1 MRSLI
6 SLIPRRSLIVGAVA
20 VGLAL
25 SLSSFGVVR
34 ARTTP
39 DTNKVCNKSGA
50 CLNVTNNGTG
60 AAVTMTSVAQNTRAL
75 FVYATNSGADGSDIN
90 GGYIGI
96 IGRAPAGTGTYPLV
110 LTDQNGTD
118 LDFTDGAGNLFIH
131 GSLINFARTRWGQAM
146 TEYTPRSTTPSVEDV
161 GTAHMINGQ
170 ATVRLDSWYAQS
182 IDLRVPYHV
191 FLTPDGDTRGLFV
204 AQRTPSGFTVR
215 EVQGGRGTLDFEY
228 RIVSTSIGQTN
239 QRMGLSSINMPHT
252 Q

>member
-1 MRSLI
+1 
-6 SLIPRRSLIVGAVA
+6 
-20 VGLAL
+20 
-25 SLSSFGVVR
+25 
-34 ARTTP
+34 
-39 DTNKVCNKSGA
+39 
-50 CLNVTNNGTG
+50 
-60 AAVTMTSVAQNTRAL
+60 
-75 FVYATNSGADGSDIN
+75 
-90 GGYIGI
+90 
-96 IGRAPAGTGTYPLV
+96 
-110 LTDQNGTD
+110 
-118 LDFTDGAGNLFIH
+118 
-131 GSLINFARTRWGQAM
+131 
-146 TEYTPRSTTPSVEDV
+146 
-161 GTAHMINGQ
+161 MINGQ